1 MVGREG
7 LGGEV
12 RTRWGGKDWGGGL
25 GGEVRTRWGGKD

>member
-1 MVGREG
+1 MGREG

-12 RTRWGGKDWGGGL
+12 RTRWGGGL